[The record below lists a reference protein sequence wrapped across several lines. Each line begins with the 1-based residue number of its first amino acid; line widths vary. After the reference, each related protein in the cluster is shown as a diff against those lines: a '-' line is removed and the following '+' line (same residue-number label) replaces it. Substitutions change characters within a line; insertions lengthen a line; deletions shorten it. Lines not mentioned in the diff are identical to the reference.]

1 MDVPAL
7 RRTLLDLVGTARI
20 PAQAGLSSSDW
31 QELNRIAAMHRL
43 QPLLH
48 AMHGTDPALPAA
60 IAASWRTAH
69 RTAAITALAQ
79 HADLVRTAGLL
90 EAAGFAP
97 IALKGAWLAHQAY
110 PEPAQRPMRD
120 LDLLV
125 PREQVLGAFAA
136 LLGAGYTQLV
146 TAEMPLEAIVRL
158 DKHMPPL
165 LSPGGTTIELH
176 HRLWEPDG
184 RLEHSSPAVDEAEIR
199 RRAIT
204 GEGGIRALAPAD
216 LLSHL
221 IVHAVYS
228 HRLDCGPLLLP
239 DIAFLL
245 RAAPAD
251 WPRFWAAARAES
263 WRDGARMVLE
273 LVVRAYPEA
282 AIDFTPDHG
291 EPPPQ
296 DLLETAPDLLLQE
309 LETRASARFA
319 AATLKD
325 GASALV
331 ARSLGKRGAR
341 GEGEV
346 TRDMASEGGRAGWAL
361 SRLWR
366 TLRDLAQRDT
376 RRQSRQLAALSS
388 WLDR

>member
-1 MDVPAL
+1 VRVPGLGAL
-7 RRTLLDLVGTARI
+7 A
-20 PAQAGLSSSDW
+20 AADW
-31 QELNRIAAMHRL
+31 QELDRIAAMHRL

-48 AMHGTDPALPAA
+48 ARHGSNPALPAA
-60 IAASWRTAH
+60 IAASWRAAH
-69 RTAAITALAQ
+69 RHAAITALAQ

-90 EAAGFAP
+90 EAQGYTP
-97 IALKGAWLAHQAY
+97 IALKGAWLAHHAY
-110 PEPAQRPMRD
+110 PEAAQRPMRD

-136 LLGAGYTQLV
+136 LRGAGYAQLEA
-146 TAEMPLEAIVRL
+146 AEMSLEAIVRL

-165 LSPGGTTIELH
+165 LSPGGTVIELH

-184 RLEHSSPAVDEAEIR
+184 RLEHASPVVDEAGL
-199 RRAIT
+199 RARSNT
-204 GEGGIRALAPAD
+204 GADGIRSLAPAD

-251 WPRFWAAARAES
+251 WPQFWAAARAEG
-263 WRDGARMVLE
+263 WRGGARLVLE
-273 LVVRAYPEA
+273 LVARAYPEA
-282 AIDFTPDHG
+282 PLDFTPDSG
-291 EPPPQ
+291 EPPPPA
-296 DLLETAPDLLLQE
+296 LIEAAPDLLLQE
-309 LETRASARFA
+309 LARRASAGFA

-325 GASALV
+325 GASALL
-331 ARSLGKRGAR
+331 ARSLGRRSAR
-341 GEGEV
+341 GERAV
-346 TRDMASEGGRAGWAL
+346 TRDMAAAGGRAGWAL
-361 SRLWR
+361 SRSWR

-376 RRQSRQLAALSS
+376 RRQSRQLAALST

>member
-7 RRTLLDLVGTARI
+7 RRALLDLVGTARV
-20 PAQAGLSSSDW
+20 PPLGGLSEQDW

-48 AMHGTDPALPAA
+48 ARHSADPALPAA
-60 IAASWRTAH
+60 IADSWRTAH
-69 RTAAITALAQ
+69 RTAAIIALAQ
-79 HADLVRTAGLL
+79 QADLVRTAGLL

-97 IALKGAWLAHQAY
+97 VALKGAWLARYAY
-110 PEPAQRPMRD
+110 NEAAQRPMRD

-136 LLGAGYTQLV
+136 LLGAGYAQSDP
-146 TAEMPLEAIVRL
+146 AEMPLEAIVRL

-165 LSPGGTTIELH
+165 LSPGGTLIELH

-184 RLEHSSPAVDEAEIR
+184 RLEYTSPVVDEAALLA
-199 RRAIT
+199 RAIA
-204 GEGGIRALAPAD
+204 GENGIRYLAPAD

-239 DIAFLL
+239 DVAYLL
-245 RAAPAD
+245 QTAPVE
-251 WPRFWAAARAES
+251 WPQFWAEAAAGN
-263 WRDGARMVLE
+263 WRDGARLVLE
-273 LVVRAYPEA
+273 LVAWTYPETR
-282 AIDFTPDHG
+282 IDFAPDPG
-291 EPPPQ
+291 EPTPA
-296 DLLETAPDLLLQE
+296 DLLKAAPDLLLQE
-309 LETRASARFA
+309 LATRASARLA
-319 AATLKD
+319 AATLKE

-341 GEGEV
+341 GEAAV
-346 TRDMASEGGRAGWAL
+346 TRDMAHEGGRAGWAL
-361 SRLWR
+361 SRSWR
-366 TLRDLAQRDT
+366 TLRDLSSRDT

>member
-1 MDVPAL
+1 MDLPAI
-7 RRTLLDLVGTARI
+7 RRILLDLVGTARM
-20 PAQAGLSSSDW
+20 PSLAVLGDGDW

-48 AMHGTDPALPAA
+48 ARHGARPALPAA
-60 IAASWRTAH
+60 IAASWRAVH

-79 HADLVRTAGLL
+79 QADLARTAALL

-97 IALKGAWLAHQAY
+97 IALKGAWLSRHAY

-125 PREQVLGAFAA
+125 PRDQVLGAFAA
-136 LLGAGYTQLV
+136 LRDAGYTQPDP
-146 TAEMPLEAIVRL
+146 AEMPLEAIVRL

-165 LSPGGTTIELH
+165 LAPGGTVIELH

-184 RLEHSSPAVDEAEIR
+184 RLEHASPVAGEAGIFA
-199 RRAIT
+199 RAIT
-204 GEGGIRALAPAD
+204 GAGGIRFLAPAD
-216 LLSHL
+216 LLTHL

-245 RAAPAD
+245 QTVPVE
-251 WPRFWAAARAES
+251 WPRFWAAAEAEG
-263 WRDGARMVLE
+263 WRGGARLVLE
-273 LVVRAYPEA
+273 LVARCCPEA
-282 AIDFTPDHG
+282 SIDFGPDCG
-291 EPPPQ
+291 EPPPAA
-296 DLLETAPDLLLQE
+296 LLEAAPDLLLQE
-309 LETRASARFA
+309 LATRASAQLA
-319 AATLKD
+319 AATLNHGRRKLIER
-325 GASALV
+325 AL
-331 ARSLGKRGAR
+331 GQRGA
-341 GEGEV
+341 EGEAAV
-346 TRDMASEGGRAGWAL
+346 VRDMAHDGGRVGWML
-361 SRLWR
+361 SRSWR
-366 TLRDLAQRDT
+366 TLRDLSQGDT